1 MTRFRPC
8 IDLADGAVVQLIGG
22 TYADDGSTTITNHRS
37 ERPATYFAE
46 RYREDG
52 LTGGHVI
59 KLGPENDAS
68 ARRALAVWPG
78 GLQLGGGVNVT
89 NAAMW
94 LEAGASAVIVTSSL
108 FDDRGRFHPQAL
120 ARLAAEVG
128 PDRLVVDLS
137 ARRVPTE
144 HPDTPGAVDQGEAPR
159 WVVAMDR
166 WQRLTNLKI
175 TPSALD
181 DVAEHAGELLVHAAD
196 VEGRQEG
203 VDIELVSLLGEW
215 GGRPVTYAGGA
226 RSIEDLDLVAERSNG
241 RVDLTIGSALDI
253 FGGTGAGYEECV
265 AWNRAHGDT
274 EGPPSP

>member
-8 IDLADGAVVQLIGG
+8 IDLAGGAVVQLVGG
-22 TYADDGSTTITNHRS
+22 TYSDDGTSTVTNHRS
-37 ERPATYFAE
+37 ERPASYFAE

-59 KLGPENDAS
+59 KLGPENDSS
-68 ARRALAVWPG
+68 ARKALAAWPG
-78 GLQLGGGVNVT
+78 GLQLGGGINVT
-89 NAAMW
+89 NASMW

-108 FDDRGRFHPQAL
+108 FDDRARFHPQAL

-137 ARRVPTE
+137 ARRVPVDDEAATE
-144 HPDTPGAVDQGEAPR
+144 GPR

-166 WQRLTNLKI
+166 WQRLTNLEI

-203 VDIELVSLLGEW
+203 IDAELVDLLGAW

-226 RSIEDLDLVAERSNG
+226 RSVEDLDLVADRSDG
-241 RVDLTIGSALDI
+241 RVDLTIGSALDL
-253 FGGTGAGYEECV
+253 FGGTGASYEECV
-265 AWNRAHGDT
+265 AWNRQQA
-274 EGPPSP
+274 EVVGPQAP

>member
-52 LTGGHVI
+52 LSGGHVI

-78 GLQLGGGVNVT
+78 GVPLGGGVTVP
-89 NAAMW
+89 NAAML
-94 LEAGASAVIVTSSL
+94 LEAGAAAVIVTSSL

-137 ARRVPTE
+137 ARRVPTDDT
-144 HPDTPGAVDQGEAPR
+144 DTPGPANRDEAPR

-175 TPSALD
+175 TASALD

-226 RSIEDLDLVAERSNG
+226 RSIEDLDLVAEHSKG

-253 FGGTGAGYEECV
+253 FGGTGASYDECV
-265 AWNRAHGDT
+265 AWNRR
-274 EGPPSP
+274 ER

>member
-8 IDLADGAVVQLIGG
+8 IDLAGGAVVQLVGG
-22 TYADDGSTTITNHRS
+22 TYSDDGSSTVTNHRS
-37 ERPATYFAE
+37 ERPAAYFAE

-52 LTGGHVI
+52 LFGGHVI

-68 ARRALAVWPG
+68 ARRALAAYPG

-120 ARLAAEVG
+120 ARLASEVG
-128 PDRLVVDLS
+128 AESLVVDLS
-137 ARRVPTE
+137 CRRV
-144 HPDTPGAVDQGEAPR
+144 AVDEDGNDDAGANNR

-166 WQRLTNLKI
+166 WQRLTNLQI

-181 DVAEHAGELLVHAAD
+181 DVAEHASELLVHAAD

-203 VDIELVSLLGEW
+203 IDVELVELLGRW

-226 RSIEDLDLVAERSNG
+226 RSIEDLDLVAERSDG
-241 RVDLTIGSALDI
+241 RVDLTIGSALDL
-253 FGGTGAGYEECV
+253 FGGSGASYEECV
-265 AWNRAHGDT
+265 EWNRSQAAAV
-274 EGPPSP
+274 GPPTP